1 MTITLKDTLVSNF
14 LGRPHPGLISG
25 LLSLGV
31 SPLGVDQFLNGQAVL
46 DAADRSRLASFL
58 ASALTAPAD
67 RDGNSRGFQGGCNAS
82 RDLQRLGVSPPGAN
96 QFLTGQIVVSQDDRS
111 KLATLVVLSFTPPI
125 GSNKGSFLSGPDVAR
140 GIIAIL
146 IGLRGPTQ
154 PAGAGAAR

>member
-1 MTITLKDTLVSNF
+1 MELENCMIASL
-14 LGRPHPGLISG
+14 LGPQRPGPTSG
-25 LLSLGV
+25 LQSLGV
-31 SPLGVDQFLNGQAVL
+31 TPLGVDQFLNGRVVL
-46 DAADRSRLASFL
+46 DAADRSRLARFL
-58 ASALTAPAD
+58 ASALAGPAVGN
-67 RDGNSRGFQGGCNAS
+67 GNSREFQGGCNAS
-82 RDLQRLGVSPPGAN
+82 SDLQRLGVSPPGAN